1 MKKIMLGNYA
11 IARGAYEAGVN
22 VAVGYP
28 GTPSTEIL
36 QFIRQYDEIYTEW
49 SVNEKV
55 AMDVAI
61 GSSLA
66 GARTA
71 VVMKHAGL
79 NVASDPFCPISF
91 MGINGGLVLICAD
104 DVGAVSSPTEQDTR
118 IYAKLFHIPMI
129 EPSDSQE
136 AKDFVRL
143 SFEMSEKFDT
153 PVFLRTTNGVSHSMG
168 IVEFSQRVEERK
180 PPFDKG
186 SPKFRP
192 QGGVHPTV
200 MHQNVHDRLEQLE
213 AFANETDINRIEW
226 GDKSVGIIVSG
237 TPYQYLKEMLPE
249 VSFLKLGLTYPLPQA
264 LIRDFAEQVDELYV
278 FEELE
283 PFLEEQIKTLGLLQ
297 VKGENL
303 RPKVGALSIEILSES
318 MRGILAKYGRTV
330 PERRD
335 PLPGLIIRFPTL
347 CAGCPHLG
355 VYYSIRNA
363 QKKMKEKEIV
373 IMGDIGCYSLG
384 IAAPHNMLSCA
395 FAMGSGI
402 SVAHG
407 FSHANQDHSGKAIL
421 AYIGDSTFLHA
432 GMPAL
437 LNSVYNKSNI
447 TLVLADNRTTAM
459 TGGQEH
465 AGTGVTL
472 HGEIRPPAKIP
483 EIVKSLGVD
492 DIYEVDP
499 YDFQTTS
506 EAVRSAID
514 YDGVSVII
522 ATGACRMFPK
532 KLKSLAYK
540 VDLDLCTG
548 CGMCLDIYCPALI
561 LSGEKTKK
569 GKPKTAIDP
578 FVCVGC
584 SFCAQICPTNA
595 ILSEKGAEN
604 DR

>member
-1 MKKIMLGNYA
+1 MKEIMLGNHA

-36 QFIRQYDEIYTEW
+36 QFAKQYDDIYCEW

-61 GSSLA
+61 GSSLG
-66 GARTA
+66 GARTI

-79 NVASDPFCPISF
+79 NVATDPFYPISF
-91 MGINGGLVLICAD
+91 MGVNGGLVLICSD
-104 DVGAVSSPTEQDTR
+104 DVGATSSPTEQDTR
-118 IYAKLFHIPMI
+118 IYAKLFHIPML

-143 SFEMSEKFDT
+143 SFEISEKFDV
-153 PVFLRTTNGVSHSMG
+153 PVFLRTTNGVSHSNG
-168 IVEFSQRVEERK
+168 IVEFSQRAEERK
-180 PPFDKG
+180 EPFDKS

-192 QGGVHPTV
+192 QGGIHPTV
-200 MHQNVHDRLEQLE
+200 MHQNAHDRLERLE
-213 AFANETDINRIEW
+213 AFANETSLNRVEW
-226 GDKSVGIIVSG
+226 GDKSVGIITSG

-249 VSFLKLGLTYPLPQA
+249 VSFLKLGLTYPLPEA
-264 LIRDFAEQVDELYV
+264 LIRSFAEEVDDLYV

-283 PFLEEQIKTLGLLQ
+283 PFLEEQIKAFGIPA
-297 VKGENL
+297 KGREF
-303 RPKVGALSIEILSES
+303 RSAVGPLSLETLSETLKDL
-318 MRGILAKYGRTV
+318 LAKFGKSV
-330 PERRD
+330 PQRPN
-335 PLPGLIIRFPTL
+335 PLPGLIMRFPTL
-347 CAGCPHLG
+347 CAGCPHLAI
-355 VYYSIRNA
+355 YYSIRHA
-363 QKKMKEKEIV
+363 QKKLKEKEIV
-373 IMGDIGCYSLG
+373 IIGDIGCYSLG

-402 SVAHG
+402 SAAHG
-407 FSHANQDHSGKAIL
+407 FSHALRDPSGKAVL
-421 AYIGDSTFLHA
+421 AYIGDGTFLHA

-437 LNSVYNKSNI
+437 LNSVYNGSNT

-472 HGEIRPPAKIP
+472 HGDSHPPVKIP
-483 EIVKSLGVD
+483 KIVRTLGPD
-492 DIYEVDP
+492 DIYEVDS
-499 YDFQTTS
+499 YDLKATS
-506 EAVRSAID
+506 QAVRSAID
-514 YDGVSVII
+514 YEGVSVII
-522 ATGACRMFPK
+522 ATGPCRMFPK
-532 KLKSLAYK
+532 KIKLPVYK
-540 VDLDLCTG
+540 VDSSRCTG
-548 CGMCLDIYCPALI
+548 CGMCLGIYCPGII
-561 LSGEKTKK
+561 LSGEKTEK

-595 ILSEKGAEN
+595 IISEEGGQN